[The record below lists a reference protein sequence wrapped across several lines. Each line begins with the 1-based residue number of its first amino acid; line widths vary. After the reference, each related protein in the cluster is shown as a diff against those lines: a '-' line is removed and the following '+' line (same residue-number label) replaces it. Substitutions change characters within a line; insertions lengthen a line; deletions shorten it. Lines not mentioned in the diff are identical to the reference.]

1 VARSRSLGGPKTRVG
16 RLVGAVDWV
25 VVSLAAVI
33 IGLAII
39 NLNSASASAW
49 SGKIQTQIR
58 WISLGAIV
66 ATIVAAL
73 DYRLLYRTAYAAYA
87 FGVGL
92 LALVPFIG
100 ILRNDA
106 RRWLGIGD
114 YQFQPSELMKVLL
127 LLALAR
133 YLHDRGGERRRRSR
147 LRQLA
152 VPALLVAVPVSLIII
167 QPDLSTSIIC
177 ILLTVSLLAVG
188 ELSVKEM
195 LGIAVT
201 GLLAMVLGWG
211 FFMLDYQ
218 TKRIDVWLNPEAYAD
233 NEGYQ
238 TIQAMIAVGDG
249 SFFGRGVGQGT
260 QNALH
265 FLPYRD
271 TDFPFAVFAEEWGFL
286 GTAMVLIMFLCLVMW
301 CLNLASQARDRFS
314 AHLCVGIAALFFW
327 HILINVGMVLQL
339 LPVTGVTLPFF
350 SLGGSNAL
358 TMMIGI
364 GVLLSVSRARKRKD

>member
-1 VARSRSLGGPKTRVG
+1 MRRLGGPKTRIG
-16 RLVGAVDWV
+16 RLIGAIDWV
-25 VVSLAAVI
+25 VVTLVAVI
-33 IGLAII
+33 VTLAII
-39 NLNSASASAW
+39 NLNSASGSAW

-58 WISLGAIV
+58 WISIGAVAAAIV
-66 ATIVAAL
+66 AAF
-73 DYRLLYRTAYAAYA
+73 DYRFLYRMAYAAYA

-92 LALVPFIG
+92 LVLVPFVG
-100 ILRNDA
+100 IMRNEA
-106 RRWLGIGD
+106 RRWLGVGD

-133 YLHDRGGERRRRSR
+133 YLHDHGGSERKRSR
-147 LRQLA
+147 LRR
-152 VPALLVAVPVSLIII
+152 LLVPTCLVGLPVSLIIV

-177 ILLTVSLLAVG
+177 ILLTMSLLAVG
-188 ELSVKEM
+188 ELSVREM
-195 LGIAVT
+195 LGIGITGVVT
-201 GLLAMVLGWG
+201 MILGWG

-218 TKRIDVWLNPEAYAD
+218 RSRIDVWLNPEAYAD

-260 QNALH
+260 QSALH

-271 TDFPFAVFAEEWGFL
+271 TDFPFAVFAEEWGYL
-286 GTAMVLIMFLCLVMW
+286 GTSMVLLMFLCLVMW
-301 CLNLASQARDRFS
+301 CLNIASQARDRFS
-314 AHLCVGIAALFFW
+314 ALLCVGIAALFFW

-358 TMMIGI
+358 TMMIGV
-364 GVLLSVSRARKRKD
+364 GVLLSVSRSRERRS

>member
-1 VARSRSLGGPKTRVG
+1 MRYLGGPKTRMG
-16 RLVGAVDWV
+16 RLIGSIDWV
-25 VVSLAAVI
+25 VVTLVAVI
-33 IGLAII
+33 VTLAII
-39 NLNSASASAW
+39 NLNSASGSEW

-58 WISLGAIV
+58 WISIGAVAAAIV
-66 ATIVAAL
+66 AAF
-73 DYRLLYRTAYAAYA
+73 DYRFLYRMAYPAYA
-87 FGVGL
+87 FGIGLFVPMVG
-92 LALVPFIG
+92 IM
-100 ILRNDA
+100 RNGA

-133 YLHDRGGERRRRSR
+133 YLHDHGSVGRKRSR
-147 LRQLA
+147 LRR
-152 VPALLVAVPVSLIII
+152 LLIPTCLVGLPVSLIII

-177 ILLTVSLLAVG
+177 ILLTMSLLAVG
-188 ELSVKEM
+188 ELSVREM
-195 LGIAVT
+195 LGIGIT
-201 GLLAMVLGWG
+201 GLVTMVLGWG

-218 TKRIDVWLNPEAYAD
+218 RSRIDVWLNPEAYAD

-271 TDFPFAVFAEEWGFL
+271 TDFPFAIFAEEWGYL
-286 GTAMVLIMFLCLVMW
+286 GTSMVLLMLLCLVMW
-301 CLNLASQARDRFS
+301 CLNIASQARDRFS
-314 AHLCVGIAALFFW
+314 SLLCVGIAALFFW

-364 GVLLSVSRARKRKD
+364 GVLLSVSRSRERRS

>member
-1 VARSRSLGGPKTRVG
+1 MRQLGGPKTRLG
-16 RLVGAVDWV
+16 RLFGAIDWV
-25 VVSLAAVI
+25 VVTLVGVI
-33 IGLAII
+33 VALAII
-39 NLNSASASAW
+39 NLNSASGSAW

-58 WISLGAIV
+58 WISIGAVAAAIV
-66 ATIVAAL
+66 AAF
-73 DYRLLYRTAYAAYA
+73 DYRFLYRMAYPAYA

-92 LALVPFIG
+92 LALVPLVG
-100 ILRNDA
+100 IMRNEA
-106 RRWLGIGD
+106 RRWLGVGD

-133 YLHDRGGERRRRSR
+133 YLHDHGGAERKRSR
-147 LRQLA
+147 LRR
-152 VPALLVAVPVSLIII
+152 LLIPTCLVGLPVSLIIV

-177 ILLTVSLLAVG
+177 ILLTMSLLAVG
-188 ELSVKEM
+188 ELSVREM
-195 LGIAVT
+195 LGIGIT
-201 GLLAMVLGWG
+201 GLVTMVLGWG

-218 TKRIDVWLNPEAYAD
+218 RSRIDVWLNPEAYAD

-271 TDFPFAVFAEEWGFL
+271 TDFPFAVFAEEWGYL
-286 GTAMVLIMFLCLVMW
+286 GTSMVLLMFLCLVMW
-301 CLNLASQARDRFS
+301 CLNIASQARDRFS
-314 AHLCVGIAALFFW
+314 ALLCVGIAALFFW

-358 TMMIGI
+358 TMMIGV
-364 GVLLSVSRARKRKD
+364 GVLLSVSRSRERRS

>member
-1 VARSRSLGGPKTRVG
+1 MRVLGGPKTKLG
-16 RLVGAVDWV
+16 RLFGAIDWV
-25 VVSLAAVI
+25 VVTLVGVI
-33 IGLAII
+33 IALAII

-58 WISLGAIV
+58 WISIGAIAAAIV
-66 ATIVAAL
+66 AAF
-73 DYRLLYRTAYAAYA
+73 DYRFLYRMAYPAYA

-92 LALVPFIG
+92 LVLVPLVG
-100 ILRNDA
+100 IMRNEA

-114 YQFQPSELMKVLL
+114 YQFQPSELMKVLI

-133 YLHDRGGERRRRSR
+133 YLHDHGGNLHKRSSLRR
-147 LRQLA
+147 LI
-152 VPALLVAVPVSLIII
+152 VPTCLVGLPVSLIIV

-177 ILLTVSLLAVG
+177 ILLTMSLLAVG
-188 ELSVKEM
+188 ELTVREM
-195 LGIAVT
+195 LTIGVT
-201 GLLAMVLGWG
+201 GLVTMVLGWG

-218 TKRIDVWLNPEAYAD
+218 RSRIDVWLNPEAYAD

-271 TDFPFAVFAEEWGFL
+271 TDFPFAVFAEEWGYL
-286 GTAMVLIMFLCLVMW
+286 GTSMVLIMFLCLVMW
-301 CLNLASQARDRFS
+301 CLNIASQARDRFS
-314 AHLCVGIAALFFW
+314 SLLCVGIAALFFW

-358 TMMIGI
+358 TMMIGV
-364 GVLLSVSRARKRKD
+364 GVLLSVSRSRERRS